1 MRTISALCIFAIVIT
16 ACSSNQAKSENQASV
31 SPSPTISNSQ
41 IESAKQK
48 KYNITDTKIPTLKPS
63 DLIEKLRKKME
74 ETPGIS
80 GKQLAD
86 FGNQILKTEGYDYT
100 FDWEPK
106 GKENEENLAKLNFEN
121 FYPFKYEF
129 TDTSGKKQL
138 FQLMNDDFGHPCS
151 SVIDIPVS
159 KVSEQLMTV
168 VSDGKEIDLKRP
180 QEFGLEDVELLDK
193 DLKKAIRKWKSPID
207 ATPVGISE
215 DGTKIYFES
224 WEFYQDE
231 NDGGKEKP
239 IKLAVEVSADGS
251 LKLID
256 ENEIKSDRGVV
267 FDYDKKFTEIQY
279 SRFKVGSNEYI
290 LKYTAP
296 CT

>member
-1 MRTISALCIFAIVIT
+1 
-16 ACSSNQAKSENQASV
+16 
-31 SPSPTISNSQ
+31 
-41 IESAKQK
+41 
-48 KYNITDTKIPTLKPS
+48 
-63 DLIEKLRKKME
+63 ME
-74 ETPGIS
+74 ETPDIS
-80 GKQLAD
+80 SKQLAD

-129 TDTSGKKQL
+129 TDAGGKKQL

-168 VSDGKEIDLKRP
+168 VSDGKEIELKRP
-180 QEFGLEDVELLDK
+180 PEFGLEDVELLEK
-193 DLKKAIRKWKSPID
+193 DLKKSIRKWKSPID

-279 SRFKVGSNEYI
+279 SRFKVGNNEYI
-290 LKYTAP
+290 LKYSAP

>member
-1 MRTISALCIFAIVIT
+1 
-16 ACSSNQAKSENQASV
+16 
-31 SPSPTISNSQ
+31 
-41 IESAKQK
+41 
-48 KYNITDTKIPTLKPS
+48 
-63 DLIEKLRKKME
+63 ME
-74 ETPGIS
+74 ETPDIS
-80 GKQLAD
+80 GNQLAD

-129 TDTSGKKQL
+129 TDAGGKKQL

-168 VSDGKEIDLKRP
+168 VSDGKEIELKRP
-180 QEFGLEDVELLDK
+180 PEFGLEDVELLEK
-193 DLKKAIRKWKSPID
+193 DLKKSIRKWKSPID

-251 LKLID
+251 VKLID

-279 SRFKVGSNEYI
+279 SRFKVGNSEYI
-290 LKYTAP
+290 LKYSAP

>member
-1 MRTISALCIFAIVIT
+1 MRTITALFIFVMAFT
-16 ACSSNQAKSENQASV
+16 ACSSNQVNLENKTSI
-31 SPSPTISNSQ
+31 SPSPPISNTQ
-41 IESAKQK
+41 TETEKQK
-48 KYNITDTKIPTLKPS
+48 KYNIADTKIPTLKPS

-74 ETPGIS
+74 ETPDIS

-86 FGNQILKTEGYDYT
+86 YGNQILKTEGYDYT
-100 FDWEPK
+100 FNWQPK
-106 GKENEENLAKLNFEN
+106 GKENEENIAKLDFEN

-129 TDTSGKKQL
+129 TDAGGKKQL
-138 FQLMNDDFGHPCS
+138 FQIMNDDFGHPCF

-159 KVSEQLMTV
+159 KVSEKMMTI
-168 VSDGKEIDLKRP
+168 VSDGKEIELNRP
-180 QEFGLEDVELLDK
+180 HDFELEDVELLEK
-193 DLKKAIRKWKSPID
+193 DLKKSIRKWKSPID
-207 ATPVGISE
+207 ATPIGISE
-215 DGTKIYFES
+215 DSTKIYFES

-231 NDGGKEKP
+231 NDSGKEKP

-279 SRFKVGSNEYI
+279 SRFKVGNNEYI
-290 LKYTAP
+290 LKYSAP

>member
-1 MRTISALCIFAIVIT
+1 MRTITILFIFAIAFT
-16 ACSSNQAKSENQASV
+16 ACSSNQVKSEDQASV
-31 SPSPTISNSQ
+31 SPTPTNSNSQ
-41 IESAKQK
+41 IEPAKQK
-48 KYNITDTKIPTLKPS
+48 KFNIADTKIPTLKPS

-74 ETPGIS
+74 ETPDIS
-80 GKQLAD
+80 SKQLAD

-129 TDTSGKKQL
+129 TDAGGKKQL

-168 VSDGKEIDLKRP
+168 VSDGKEIELKRP
-180 QEFGLEDVELLDK
+180 PEFGLEDIELLEK
-193 DLKKAIRKWKSPID
+193 DLKKSIRKWKSPID

-279 SRFKVGSNEYI
+279 SRFKVGNNEYI
-290 LKYTAP
+290 LKYSAP